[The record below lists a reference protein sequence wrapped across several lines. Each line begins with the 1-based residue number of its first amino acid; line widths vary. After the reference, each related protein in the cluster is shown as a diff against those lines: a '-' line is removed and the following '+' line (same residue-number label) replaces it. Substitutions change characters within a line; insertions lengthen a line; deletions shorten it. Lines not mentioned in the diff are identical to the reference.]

1 MQRMDTTLSSD
12 ALHPFHE
19 RLTRANL
26 ADGILYPGAGTGRQ
40 PVHTC
45 YGGAHLFTSE
55 TPAKLGALA
64 RQSLSEYAPDAT
76 TLAAAFE
83 LDPDVARA
91 IYPALVDKLSREP
104 IEDYRIDFEDGYGT
118 RSDAEEDGHA
128 HAAAGAVARALAAGS
143 MPPFWGIRIKALS
156 EELRHR
162 SLRTLDIFVT
172 RLVADVRLKPDAT
185 HGSDQPKPDA
195 THGADHRQ
203 PLFVVTLP
211 KVTSTEQVAV
221 LVDLLE
227 LLEKPLQ
234 LKQGTIGIE
243 LMVES
248 PRAILD
254 ASGRVALPDLLQA
267 AGPRLVGAHF
277 GPYDYTASLD
287 ITAAH
292 QRLDHPTSVLARM
305 LMQLALSGTGVQLAD
320 GPTTVMPIA
329 KHRAGPQGLTAI
341 QREENRTGVH
351 DAWRLHYRHI
361 RQGLANGFYQGWDL
375 HPAQLPARY
384 TAVYAFFRE
393 GLASTTERLR
403 AFMAQSA
410 QATRVGNMFD
420 DAATGQGLLNYFL
433 RAVGCGA
440 ITEAEALE
448 HGGLTLAELRTRSF
462 LQILKNR

>member
-1 MQRMDTTLSSD
+1 
-12 ALHPFHE
+12 
-19 RLTRANL
+19 
-26 ADGILYPGAGTGRQ
+26 
-40 PVHTC
+40 
-45 YGGAHLFTSE
+45 
-55 TPAKLGALA
+55 ALA
-64 RQSLSEYAPDAT
+64 RQSLTEYAPHAT
-76 TLAAAFE
+76 ALAAAFE
-83 LDPDVARA
+83 LDPDVAGA

-104 IEDYRIDFEDGYGT
+104 IEDYRIDFEDGYGA

-128 HAAAGAVARALAAGS
+128 YAAAEAVARALAAGS
-143 MPPFWGIRIKALS
+143 MPPFWGIRVKALS

-162 SLRTLDIFVT
+162 SLRTLDIFLT
-172 RLVADVRLKPDAT
+172 RLAPDVGLKPGAT
-185 HGSDQPKPDA
+185 TVTDPQ
-195 THGADHRQ
+195 RQ
-203 PLFVVTLP
+203 LFVVTLP
-211 KVTSTEQVAV
+211 KITSTEQVAV
-221 LVDLLE
+221 LVDVLE
-227 LLEKPLQ
+227 LLEKKLQ

-254 ASGRVALPDLLQA
+254 ASGRVALPDLVQA
-267 AGPRLVGAHF
+267 AGRRLVGAHF

-292 QRLDHPTSVLARM
+292 QRLDHPASVLARM

-341 QREENRTGVH
+341 QREENRRGVL
-351 DAWRLHYRHI
+351 DAWRLHYHHI
-361 RQGLANGFYQGWDL
+361 RRSLANGFYQGWDL

-393 GLASTTERLR
+393 GLASTAERLR
-403 AFMAQSA
+403 AFVAQSA
-410 QATRVGNMFD
+410 QATRVGNVFD

-440 ITEAEALE
+440 ITEGEALE
-448 HGGLTLAELRTRSF
+448 NGGLTLAELRTRSF
-462 LQILKNR
+462 LQILKNK

>member
-19 RLTRANL
+19 RLARANL
-26 ADGILYPGAGTGRQ
+26 ADAILYPGMRAGRQ

-45 YGGAHLFTSE
+45 YGGAHLFTSD

-64 RQSLSEYAPDAT
+64 RQSLTEYAPDAS
-76 TLAAAFE
+76 TLATVFE

-91 IYPALVDKLSREP
+91 VYPALVEKLAREP

-128 HAAAGAVARALAAGS
+128 EAAARAVAAALGAGT
-143 MPPFWGIRIKALS
+143 MPPFWGIRIKALG
-156 EELRHR
+156 EELRQR
-162 SLRTLDIFVT
+162 SIRTLDIFVT
-172 RLVADVRLKPDAT
+172 RL
-185 HGSDQPKPDA
+185 
-195 THGADHRQ
+195 GADARDRLPQ
-203 PLFVVTLP
+203 LLVVTLP

-221 LVDLLE
+221 LCELLDLLE
-227 LLEKPLQ
+227 LKLNLT
-234 LKQGTIGIE
+234 QGTIGIE

-254 ASGRVALPDLLQA
+254 AAGRVALPDLVQA
-267 AGPRLVGAHF
+267 AGRRCLGAHF

-292 QRLDHPTSVLARM
+292 QRLDHPTSDFART
-305 LMQLALSGTGVQLAD
+305 LMQVALSGTGIRLAD
-320 GPTTVMPIA
+320 GPTTMMPIA
-329 KHRAGPQGLTAI
+329 RHRAGAQPLTTV
-341 QREENRTGVH
+341 QREENRSAVH
-351 DAWRLHYRHI
+351 QAWKLHYLNVR
-361 RQGLANGFYQGWDL
+361 RGLANGFYQGWDL

-384 TAVYAFFRE
+384 SAVYAFFRE
-393 GLASTTERLR
+393 GLASTAERLR

-410 QATRVGNMFD
+410 QATRVGNLFD

-433 RAVGCGA
+433 RAIGCGA
-440 ITEAEALE
+440 ITEGEALE

-462 LQILKNR
+462 LQILQKK